1 MLYILFDHINLCT
14 ETEVQRMLPL
24 VSEQRR
30 EQALRFKHLHGQFCC
45 LKSYL
50 MLMELIGAVYPEL
63 DGKTP
68 EFTYTEDGKP
78 SIFGR
83 PDIHFSISHTK
94 NAILV
99 ALANHPI
106 GADVEQIR
114 HPSEGLIEKTMNE
127 EEARQIAQADN
138 PDAVFTALWTQKE
151 AVLKLRGTG
160 IVDDL
165 HEVLDGQEK
174 VVCEI
179 RKGYAFS
186 FAEFQ
191 SSSSLDL

>member
-1 MLYILFDHINLCT
+1 MLYTLFPHMYLAT
-14 ETEVQRMLPL
+14 EAEVQRMLPL
-24 VSEQRR
+24 VSAQRR

-50 MLMELIGAVYPEL
+50 MLMELLAAVYPEL

-68 EFTYTEDGKP
+68 EFVYNADGKP
-78 SIFGR
+78 SIPGR

-99 ALANHPI
+99 ALADHPV
-106 GADVEQIR
+106 GADVEEVR
-114 HPSEGLIEKTMNE
+114 HPSEGLIRKTMNE
-127 EEARQIAQADN
+127 EE
-138 PDAVFTALWTQKE
+138 TALIAAAADPDLAFTTLWTRKE

-160 IVDDL
+160 IQDDL
-165 HEVLDGQEK
+165 HHVLIGKEK
-174 VVCEI
+174 VVSDSRE
-179 RKGYAFS
+179 GFAFS